1 MSTSFSASASQ
12 TPIHPSRPPYCSVP
26 SPVLPAHTGSCSGL
40 CRCLLRARHVGGA
53 PSPLSGPSEGGS
65 LSSPCGLEQ
74 AYVPPALGTARLQTY
89 PPKPLQAS
97 IHQYPPTSVRDLGSS
112 PVLWEHCAYVRAC
125 VRTRSAAAPCLGTHG
140 PAQSCLEIHGTPSPG
155 PATTARPPEASRAHH
170 SPLSS
175 SQRSL
180 VAKGR
185 SGANASGSAQ
195 SLPAHAP
202 RGPQAPT
209 RAASTE
215 DVGLTHRGTV
225 GPSP

>member
-1 MSTSFSASASQ
+1 MPPSFSASASQ

-26 SPVLPAHTGSCSGL
+26 SPVLPAHTWSCGGSCG
-40 CRCLLRARHVGGA
+40 CLLRARHVGGA
-53 PSPLSGPSEGGS
+53 PSPLSGPSEGGVPLFPPWPRTS
-65 LSSPCGLEQ
+65 LCPSRLRDGMPADISSQ
-74 AYVPPALGTARLQTY
+74 TASPP
-89 PPKPLQAS
+89 
-97 IHQYPPTSVRDLGSS
+97 PPTASGTSVAPLCSGSS
-112 PVLWEHCAYVRAC
+112 VCVHACVRAC

-140 PAQSCLEIHGTPSPG
+140 PAQSRLEIHGTPSPG
-155 PATTARPPEASRAHH
+155 PATMARPPDASRAHH
-170 SPLSS
+170 SPPSS

-202 RGPQAPT
+202 QAPT

-215 DVGLTHRGTV
+215 DVGLTHLCTV